1 MFGGIRL
8 DHLWLV
14 FGLLSAATA
23 ALVAVFGKLGLQ
35 AVDANTATAIR
46 SVIMAVFL
54 ILVVVFQGTL
64 REIPAIIADKKAI
77 TYITLSGIAGAMSW
91 LFYFLALKFGKVS
104 QVAPID
110 KLSVVIATI
119 IAIIFLGERIS
130 FLGGIGV
137 ALIALGAILVALA

>member
-1 MFGGIRL
+1 M

-23 ALVAVFGKLGLQ
+23 ALVAVFGKVGLQ
-35 AVDANTATAIR
+35 SVDANTATAIR

-64 REIPAIIADKKAI
+64 KEIPAIIADKKAI
-77 TYITLSGIAGAMSW
+77 TYITLSGIAGALSW